1 METLWLIGY
10 IALFVVMLVM
20 MEHNI
25 RHRRKWWP
33 LWLFELISAIGAFTV
48 MLIADAAPGTG
59 MMPGLDNIGIVIY
72 SMGAAAAYFA
82 LLILSLIIGLIR
94 RSNQD

>member
-1 METLWLIGY
+1 
-10 IALFVVMLVM
+10 M
-20 MEHNI
+20 M
-25 RHRRKWWP
+25 
-33 LWLFELISAIGAFTV
+33 G
-48 MLIADAAPGTG
+48 ADAAPGTG
-59 MMPGLDNIGIVIY
+59 MMPGLHNIGIVIY

>member
-1 METLWLIGY
+1 METLLLIGY

-20 MEHNI
+20 MEHTN

-33 LWLFELISAIGAFTV
+33 LWLFELVSAVGAFV
-48 MLIADAAPGTG
+48 IMMVADAVPGTG
-59 MMPGLDNIGIVIY
+59 MMPGLHNIGIVIY

>member
-1 METLWLIGY
+1 METLLLIGY
-10 IALFVVMLVM
+10 AILFVAMLIT
-20 MEHNI
+20 MEHTI

-33 LWLFELISAIGAFTV
+33 LWLFELISAVGAFVIMMIT
-48 MLIADAAPGTG
+48 DAVPGTG
-59 MMPGLDNIGIVIY
+59 MMPGLHNIGIVIY
-72 SMGAAAAYFA
+72 SMGAVAAYFA

>member
-1 METLWLIGY
+1 MEMLLLIGY
-10 IALFVVMLVM
+10 IILFIAMLIM

-33 LWLFELISAIGAFTV
+33 LWLFELISAIGAFAI
-48 MLIADAAPGTG
+48 MMIADAAPGRG
-59 MMPGLDNIGIVIY
+59 MMPGLDNFGIVIY
-72 SMGAAAAYFA
+72 SMGAADAYLA
-82 LLILSLIIGLIR
+82 LLVISLLIGVIR